1 MNAGA
6 WIICTEWTT
15 DGGSAG
21 AFEGVRVATNDQFH
35 FQGADAWAHRH
46 GVKLEFSRPGKPT
59 DNAFIESFNGR
70 LRQECLNPNWFFFLA
85 DARETIENW
94 RQTATNIDQ
103 RIRGRLATNPNR
115 SKSRIFN
122 SRNGPIIRALGW

>member
-6 WIICTEWTT
+6 WILCTEWTT

-46 GVKLEFSRPGKPT
+46 GAKLEFSRPGKPT
-59 DNAFIESFNGR
+59 DNAFIESFTGR
-70 LRQECLNPNWFFFLA
+70 LRQECLNQNWFLFLA

-94 RQTATNIDQ
+94 RQTATNIDHTACWANK
-103 RIRGRLATNPNR
+103 RGA
-115 SKSRIFN
+115 N
-122 SRNGPIIRALGW
+122 SWPVGNKPEPIKKPHF